1 MQTLKIIK
9 IGGNIIDDQK
19 ALSDFLKQLAT
30 LEGPKILVHGGGK
43 LASKMTERLEV
54 PVKMHNGRRITDAET
69 LDIVTMVYAGKI
81 NKTIVAQLQANQCNA
96 IGLTG
101 SDGNTII
108 TEKRAINQIDFG
120 FVGDVKAVNTD
131 SLDLLI
137 DNKITPVFC
146 GLTHD

>member
-81 NKTIVAQLQANQCNA
+81 NKTIV
-96 IGLTG
+96 
-101 SDGNTII
+101 
-108 TEKRAINQIDFG
+108 
-120 FVGDVKAVNTD
+120 
-131 SLDLLI
+131 
-137 DNKITPVFC
+137 KIS
-146 GLTHD
+146 